1 VQQIAGVHYPC
12 AEKAFFSPWANVKM
26 CGKINIHAVFQT
38 VSVARYRLKSG
49 LREKF
54 MLSLLEIPAL
64 LEQNPDAPC
73 F

>member
-12 AEKAFFSPWANVKM
+12 AESAFFLRWANVKM
-26 CGKINIHAVFQT
+26 CGKINVHAVFQT
-38 VSVARYRLKSG
+38 VPFALDRLKSG
-49 LREKF
+49 LSEKF